1 MPMLCINLST
11 NFSRYSFLFQKT
23 KKKWFYMFW
32 ILYLDQK
39 LTLANIVFFKPLP
52 FLGTSSYLHY
62 LPWESITNAL
72 ETKLRYLKGTINQS
86 WCPSKSSSKWPN
98 YHKSNTQRLRIL
110 CLTPL
115 KTNAQVKTFL
125 CFLRSFGGFGLIR
138 PKGIYLV
145 TLRGLVRLIPEG
157 LQKVSKLTA
166 KNKIETQYVYKLLG
180 GNMR

>member
-1 MPMLCINLST
+1 MLGAVYNS
-11 NFSRYSFLFQKT
+11 SKLFFKIFFYFRIQKNGFT
-23 KKKWFYMFW
+23 RF
-32 ILYLDQK
+32 DQK
-39 LTLANIVFFKPLP
+39 FTLANIVSFKPLP
-52 FLGTSSYLHY
+52 FLGTSSYLHC
-62 LPWESITNAL
+62 LPRESITNAL

-138 PKGIYLV
+138 AKGIYLV

-157 LQKVSKLTA
+157 LITEGLKVDGEK
-166 KNKIETQYVYKLLG
+166 KIETQYVYQLLG

>member
-1 MPMLCINLST
+1 MYNSPST
-11 NFSRYSFLFQKT
+11 NFSKYSFLFQNT
-23 KKKWFYMFW
+23 EKWFYMFW

-39 LTLANIVFFKPLP
+39 LTLANIASFKTSPLSRDL
-52 FLGTSSYLHY
+52 FVYLHC

-110 CLTPL
+110 CLTPS

-125 CFLRSFGGFGLIR
+125 CFLRSFGGTR
-138 PKGIYLV
+138 ADKSKGY
-145 TLRGLVRLIPEG
+145 TLFVARIGSIDSRRFNYRRF
-157 LQKVSKLTA
+157 QS
-166 KNKIETQYVYKLLG
+166 
-180 GNMR
+180 